1 MESKSVFMENKIV
14 LLEKPKRNRKIT
26 THKLWNNN
34 INCAEQLLLVKNIQ
48 NKIVCNDSIIL
59 QQQINRKI
67 QGYKQQD
74 KLKKLFDELKFI
86 NIERIIELMIN
97 QEDKCYYCKESTI
110 LFYEKVREP
119 KQWTLER
126 INNKMGHNNDNCAI
140 CCLKCNVTRNTMYL
154 ERFKF
159 TKELEIVKKT

>member
-14 LLEKPKRNRKIT
+14 LLEKPKKNRKIT

-34 INCAEQLLLVKNIQ
+34 INCTEQLLLVKNIQ

-59 QQQINRKI
+59 QQQINRKM

-86 NIERIIELMIN
+86 NIDKSKLSGIE
-97 QEDKCYYCKESTI
+97 
-110 LFYEKVREP
+110 F
-119 KQWTLER
+119 
-126 INNKMGHNNDNCAI
+126 
-140 CCLKCNVTRNTMYL
+140 
-154 ERFKF
+154 F
-159 TKELEIVKKT
+159 